1 MLRVPQPNIQPHH
14 PIQDTTKLLS
24 CAAAQQQT
32 PCRTGLKMSPE
43 FRMCSVFQY
52 RTAHARPFRRRHRN
66 NPTQE
71 TARTDEMEYEMR
83 RFGLSI
89 PPVADM
95 LFFLIPVGN
104 CVSSSAQ
111 AIGRRML
118 GGTDTDVWGARLVRS
133 HARACCVTQRE
144 NWRSQSHDHGSR
156 CQSHTGR

>member
-1 MLRVPQPNIQPHH
+1 MQ
-14 PIQDTTKLLS
+14 
-24 CAAAQQQT
+24 CARDGSVIPRDFWGHCAQLGT
-32 PCRTGLKMSPE
+32 EISKMSPE